1 MATTDRPTALVTG
14 ASGGIGEAL
23 ARELAARGHD
33 LVLVAR
39 SVGTLEALAAELAQA
54 HGIIATS
61 IGADLAASGA
71 GRALATELRGRGL
84 EIDIVVNNAGF
95 ADFGE
100 FAHADLN
107 KTMQMVALN
116 VVTLTELT
124 HELLPPMIERGRG
137 RVMNLASTAA
147 FLPGPLMAVYY
158 ATKAYVLSFSEGIA
172 EELKGSGVTV
182 TALCPGPDGV
192 GLPGPRRHGGL
203 QAGEGEEGYG
213 RRHGGQDGRR
223 CHGGGQDG
231 GDLRLQEQGA
241 GGHAP
246 LPAPGPGATHG
257 EAGAGRQPLSRPS
270 PGDPAQPLTRGAAG
284 SSRATSATSS

>member
-39 SVGTLEALAAELAQA
+39 SVGALEALAAELSQA
-54 HGIIATS
+54 HGITATS

-71 GRALATELRGRGL
+71 GRALAGELRSRGL
-84 EIDIVVNNAGF
+84 DIDIVVNNAGF

-100 FAHADLN
+100 FAQTDLD

-158 ATKAYVLSFSEGIA
+158 ATKAYVLSFSEGVA
-172 EELKGSGVTV
+172 EELKGTGVTV
-182 TALCPGPDGV
+182 TALCPGPTASGFQARAAMEDSKLVKGKRVMDAATVAKMGV
-192 GLPGPRRHGGL
+192 D
-203 QAGEGEEGYG
+203 AM
-213 RRHGGQDGRR
+213 
-223 CHGGGQDG
+223 
-231 GDLRLQEQGA
+231 
-241 GGHAP
+241 
-246 LPAPGPGATHG
+246 
-257 EAGAGRQPLSRPS
+257 EAGKTVAICGFKNKVQAVMPRFLPRALVPPMVKR
-270 PGDPAQPLTRGAAG
+270 AQAA
-284 SSRATSATSS
+284 SH

>member
-100 FAHADLN
+100 FAHADLT

-182 TALCPGPDGV
+182 TALCPGPTASGFQARAAMEDSKLVKGRKVMDAATVAKMGV
-192 GLPGPRRHGGL
+192 D
-203 QAGEGEEGYG
+203 AM
-213 RRHGGQDGRR
+213 
-223 CHGGGQDG
+223 
-231 GDLRLQEQGA
+231 
-241 GGHAP
+241 
-246 LPAPGPGATHG
+246 
-257 EAGAGRQPLSRPS
+257 EAGKTVAICGFKNKVQAVMPRFLPRALVPPMVKR
-270 PGDPAQPLTRGAAG
+270 AQAV
-284 SSRATSATSS
+284 SH